1 MDIVNLDNKRLVKKI
16 KKGELIYLVEWV
28 NKRKDKLYKISWS
41 YLYNHEDIE
50 DVFQDTLM
58 IVYENINGLKN
69 VNYFETWYVSIL
81 LNECRKKLKIRNREL
96 PKENIEC
103 QEYYMDEYN
112 FFQEINSIDEIYK
125 EVIVLKYVSGYTQ
138 EGISKIL
145 NIPIGTVKS
154 RIYRGLQELRKLLE
168 EV

>member
-1 MDIVNLDNKRLVKKI
+1 
-16 KKGELIYLVEWV
+16 
-28 NKRKDKLYKISWS
+28 
-41 YLYNHEDIE
+41 
-50 DVFQDTLM
+50 M